1 GRRPTRDGSG
11 GHLRRRRAAHPRRR
25 LLASEDTFRPPSV
38 DPLGFRDKNGRAP
51 SPPHGTTLSVFDGR
65 DPNGT
70 WELYVLD
77 PSSGAAGAIT
87 EGVDARLR
95 ARGCRPAEGG
105 DGRWAGDGT
114 RRGRRPGRERVL
126 ERRDDPDPV
135 GRLGDAVP
143 LDGRGPE
150 TRGGGHGRG
159 GPGGG

>member
-87 EGVDARLR
+87 EGWTLDFEL
-95 ARGCRPAEGG
+95 GG
-105 DGRWAGDGT
+105 ADPQTGATAGGQAT
-114 RRGRRPGRERVL
+114 
-126 ERRDDPDPV
+126 
-135 GRLGDAVP
+135 
-143 LDGRGPE
+143 
-150 TRGGGHGRG
+150 
-159 GPGGG
+159 GPGGVGVPDAS